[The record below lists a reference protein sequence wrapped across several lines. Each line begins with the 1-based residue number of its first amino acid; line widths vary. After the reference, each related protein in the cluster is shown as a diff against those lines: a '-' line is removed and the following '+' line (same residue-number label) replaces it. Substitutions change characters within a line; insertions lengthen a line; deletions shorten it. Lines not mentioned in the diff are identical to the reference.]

1 MVWKLARWCLQRR
14 LSESGLIMFG
24 YKKCDSNHWSVVEG
38 QLILDTT
45 TEQQQ
50 EISMRM
56 VAGIEA
62 KVRLKIYEEICSL
75 QFTEN
80 RKALVKAGIDNVALT
95 VQSMCA
101 DAVLGG
107 KNG

>member
-1 MVWKLARWCLQRR
+1 
-14 LSESGLIMFG
+14 MFG
-24 YKKCDSNHWSVVEG
+24 YKKCDSNHWSIKKG

-45 TEQQQ
+45 NKNQQ

-56 VAGIEA
+56 VAAIEA
-62 KVRLKIYEEICSL
+62 KVRLKIYDEICAIKL
-75 QFTEN
+75 TEN
-80 RKALVKAGIDNVALT
+80 RKVLVKAGIENVALS

-101 DAVLGG
+101 DVALGG